1 MTTNS
6 THLLSVEGVTS
17 GYATTS
23 VLQGVSLSVGRGEVV
38 AVIGRNGVGKTTL
51 MKTLIGLLRHRQGA
65 IRFDGKDISALE
77 SHERARLGIGYI
89 PQGREVF
96 SRMTVWE
103 NLKVGEML
111 QQPGEGVDYER
122 VYEFFP
128 ILRERANQ
136 RAGTFSGG
144 QQQQLAIG
152 RAMVGKPKLMLLDE
166 PSEGIQPNIVKDISR
181 NILKLN
187 RELGVTILLVEQN
200 LDMIM
205 TMAQRCYVMDKGQ
218 ITHELAKE
226 QLNDR
231 DAMRRILAV

>member
-1 MTTNS
+1 MTTNN
-6 THLLSVEGVTS
+6 TDLLSVEGVTS
-17 GYATTS
+17 GYGTTS
-23 VLQGVSLSVGRGEVV
+23 VLQEVSLSVGRGEVV

-51 MKTLIGLLRHRQGA
+51 MKTLIGLLRHRQG
-65 IRFDGKDISALE
+65 IVRFDGEDISTLE
-77 SHERARLGIGYI
+77 SHQRARLGIGYI

-218 ITHELAKE
+218 ITHELARE
-226 QLNDR
+226 QLRDR

>member
-1 MTTNS
+1 
-6 THLLSVEGVTS
+6 
-17 GYATTS
+17 
-23 VLQGVSLSVGRGEVV
+23 
-38 AVIGRNGVGKTTL
+38 
-51 MKTLIGLLRHRQGA
+51 
-65 IRFDGKDISALE
+65 
-77 SHERARLGIGYI
+77 
-89 PQGREVF
+89 
-96 SRMTVWE
+96 MTVWE

-181 NILKLN
+181 NIL
-187 RELGVTILLVEQN
+187 LVEQN

-218 ITHELAKE
+218 ITHELATE
-226 QLNDR
+226 QLRDR

>member
-1 MTTNS
+1 MTTNN

-17 GYATTS
+17 GYGTTA
-23 VLQGVSLSVGRGEVV
+23 VLQEVSLSVGRGEVV

-51 MKTLIGLLRHRQGA
+51 MKTLIGLLKHRQGV
-65 IRFDGKDISALE
+65 IRFDGQDIGALE
-77 SHERARLGIGYI
+77 SHQRARLGIGYI

-187 RELGVTILLVEQN
+187 RELGVTVLLVEQN

-218 ITHELAKE
+218 ITHELATE
-226 QLNDR
+226 QLRDR

>member
-1 MTTNS
+1 
-6 THLLSVEGVTS
+6 
-17 GYATTS
+17 
-23 VLQGVSLSVGRGEVV
+23 VV

-51 MKTLIGLLRHRQGA
+51 MKTLIGLIKNRQGI

-77 SHERARLGIGYI
+77 PHERARLGIGYI

-187 RELGVTILLVEQN
+187 HELGVTILLVEQN

-205 TMAQRCYVMDKGQ
+205 TMAQRCYVMDKGK

-226 QLNDR
+226 QLRDR

>member
-1 MTTNS
+1 M
-6 THLLSVEGVTS
+6 LLELQDITS
-17 GYATTS
+17 YYGKTPI
-23 VLQGVSLSVGRGEVV
+23 LQGLNLGVAEGRCL
-38 AVIGRNGVGKTTL
+38 AVLGRNGVGKTTL
-51 MKTLIGLLRHRQGA
+51 MKTLIGLIKNRQGI

-128 ILRERANQ
+128 ILKERANQ

-205 TMAQRCYVMDKGQ
+205 TMAQRCYVMDKGK

-226 QLNDR
+226 QLRDR

>member
-6 THLLSVEGVTS
+6 TNLLSVEGVIS
-17 GYATTS
+17 GYGTTS
-23 VLQGVSLSVGRGEVV
+23 VLQEVSLSVGSGEVV

-51 MKTLIGLLRHRQGA
+51 MKTLIGLIKNRQGI

-128 ILRERANQ
+128 ILKERANQ

-187 RELGVTILLVEQN
+187 CELGVTILLVEQN

-205 TMAQRCYVMDKGQ
+205 TMAQRCYVMDKGK

-226 QLNDR
+226 QLRDR

>member
-1 MTTNS
+1 MTMNS
-6 THLLSVEGVTS
+6 TSLLSVEGVTA
-17 GYATTS
+17 GYGSTS
-23 VLQGVSLSVGRGEVV
+23 VLQDVSFQVGRGEIV

-51 MKTLIGLLRHRQGA
+51 MKTLIGQVKHHKGV
-65 IRFDGKDISALE
+65 IRFDTRDISPFDT
-77 SHERARLGIGYI
+77 HQRARLGIGYI

-96 SRMTVWE
+96 ARMTVWE

-111 QQPGEGVDYER
+111 QQPGQGVDYER

-128 ILRERANQ
+128 ILRERSGQ

-187 RELGVTILLVEQN
+187 RELGVTVLLVEQN

-205 TMAQRCYVMDKGQ
+205 AMAQRCYVMDKGQ
-218 ITHELAKE
+218 ITNELAPE
-226 QLNDR
+226 QLRDR

>member
-1 MTTNS
+1 MTTEADS
-6 THLLSVEGVTS
+6 LLSVEHLTA
-17 GYATTS
+17 GYGNTS
-23 VLQGVSLSVGRGEVV
+23 VLQDVGFRVGQGEIV

-51 MKTLIGLLRHRQGA
+51 MKTLMGLVKHREGTLRLNGEDLGPLDTHQ
-65 IRFDGKDISALE
+65 
-77 SHERARLGIGYI
+77 RARRGIGYI

-96 SRMTVWE
+96 LRMTVWE

-111 QQPGEGVDYER
+111 KQPGEEVDYER

-128 ILRERANQ
+128 ILRERSNQ

-152 RAMVGKPKLMLLDE
+152 RAMVAKPRLMLLDE
-166 PSEGIQPNIVKDISR
+166 PSEGIQPNIVKDIAR

-187 RELGVTILLVEQN
+187 RELGTTVLLVEQN
-200 LDMIM
+200 LEMIM

-218 ITHELAKE
+218 IVSELEPE
-226 QLNDR
+226 QLRDR
-231 DAMRRILAV
+231 DAMRRALAV